1 MSNWEQYLTNE
12 DIRNLSNAII
22 DAGHATQ
29 EMLPLLKQDI
39 PARYKGTLGA
49 AGMAPNLALKFQLK
63 QMNKVQSL
71 ITGQV
76 PLELFLTTLLD
87 VDESSQYVPI
97 YENALKKV
105 EAGGVANAAQNA
117 RVATALEE
125 ELNTSVANT
134 LFSDPS
140 LGFETEATIGGFD
153 ETVEV
158 GFLRGGSHAAQSVFK
173 IIVHRHFD
181 EMPEYINDTKPR
193 LSNGTGWMI
202 GPGLGITNFH
212 VFNARSEI
220 FGEADASDADYEK
233 QCETA
238 RIIFDYYDS
247 DDSNLTETSLGAATL
262 LASDKTLDYAIFRI
276 PETAPRRP
284 PLQLRTRK
292 ISKTL
297 TQKINTRVNVL
308 QHPGGKPMKLGF
320 RSNFVILGND
330 QILTYLTDTAKGS
343 SGSPVCDDD
352 WKVAALHFGSK
363 TISGNNIKIGEKLIR
378 RENTGTPMPTIMA
391 NLDADLAAEI
401 VAGQHP

>member
-140 LGFETEATIGGFD
+140 
-153 ETVEV
+153 
-158 GFLRGGSHAAQSVFK
+158 
-173 IIVHRHFD
+173 
-181 EMPEYINDTKPR
+181 
-193 LSNGTGWMI
+193 
-202 GPGLGITNFH
+202 
-212 VFNARSEI
+212 
-220 FGEADASDADYEK
+220 
-233 QCETA
+233 
-238 RIIFDYYDS
+238 
-247 DDSNLTETSLGAATL
+247 
-262 LASDKTLDYAIFRI
+262 
-276 PETAPRRP
+276 
-284 PLQLRTRK
+284 
-292 ISKTL
+292 
-297 TQKINTRVNVL
+297 
-308 QHPGGKPMKLGF
+308 
-320 RSNFVILGND
+320 
-330 QILTYLTDTAKGS
+330 
-343 SGSPVCDDD
+343 
-352 WKVAALHFGSK
+352 
-363 TISGNNIKIGEKLIR
+363 
-378 RENTGTPMPTIMA
+378 
-391 NLDADLAAEI
+391 
-401 VAGQHP
+401 